1 MLFTLASISKKPAML
16 ILRGILLQA
25 LLGFSFYSCFF
36 FFCLASYSDCSDLD

>member
-16 ILRGILLQA
+16 ILRGIFLQA

-36 FFCLASYSDCSDLD
+36 FFVKHLILTALI